1 MDTISQDDSVVDDEQ
16 IKELLKK
23 KKDKKKNGIS
33 AEAYGKYNQL
43 KDFKAR
49 VIEKDEKQT

>member
-1 MDTISQDDSVVDDEQ
+1 MDTISDDDSVVDDDQ
-16 IKELLKK
+16 IKDLLKK
-23 KKDKKKNGIS
+23 KKNKKKNGIS

-49 VIEKDEKQT
+49 EIEKDP